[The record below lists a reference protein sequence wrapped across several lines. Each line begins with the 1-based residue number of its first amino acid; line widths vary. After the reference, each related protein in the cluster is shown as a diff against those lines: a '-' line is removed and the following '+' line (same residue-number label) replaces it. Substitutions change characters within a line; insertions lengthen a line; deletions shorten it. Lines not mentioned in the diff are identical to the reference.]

1 MTLRLLL
8 RCRDRVQTAAFY
20 AALPGFS
27 SSAAAQ
33 DPLLVEGHGCMLLFT
48 EQDVWKMEPAFSG
61 TLYIAVADVDA
72 LWEQV
77 KGATA
82 VAWPLQDMP
91 YGTREFAITDC
102 NGYYLAFQRQD

>member
-48 EQDVWKMEPAFSG
+48 EQDVLKMEPAFSG

-72 LWEQV
+72 MWEQV

-82 VAWPLQDMP
+82 
-91 YGTREFAITDC
+91 I
-102 NGYYLAFQRQD
+102 